1 MTRYCSRSIKSPTFF
16 FTFLSSCFRAS
27 PAIKCD
33 MELLA
38 NPPSSAV
45 QAACKG
51 NGSTGTESAK
61 YDGYHSRSSFLSN
74 PLSSMQ
80 SLKPL
85 DYNDLQADMQHQM
98 LQRRHNIKGTFEL

>member
-1 MTRYCSRSIKSPTFF
+1 
-16 FTFLSSCFRAS
+16 
-27 PAIKCD
+27 